1 MLRVARCESNLDP
14 RAVNRSSGASGLFQF
29 MPSTFAFTPN
39 GKRGE
44 DIFDPWSNADA
55 VGWMWANGMRHHWAC
70 Q

>member
-1 MLRVARCESNLDP
+1 
-14 RAVNRSSGASGLFQF
+14 

-44 DIFDPWSNADA
+44 DIFGPWSNADA
-55 VGWMWANGMRHHWAC
+55 AGWMWANGMRHHWAC